1 MFRAVFEGG
10 DFSYFHEKKTEQYM
24 LYWRKYDIDIRLKG
38 DEALLFK
45 QQIEM
50 INSEPEKDIKARIER
65 TIKIYFYFRYAC
77 PIPHFVET

>member
-1 MFRAVFEGG
+1 MFQPIFKGIN
-10 DFSYFHEKKTEQYM
+10 FSYYYEKETEQYM

-77 PIPHFVET
+77 PIPHFVED